1 MENNKKF
8 VKRPISY
15 FLKQIKKIEEITD
28 EEERRIEHS
37 KLIREL
43 VRDMV
48 RNLDKK
54 ILMRMIQPPAM
65 AVEFP
70 FFKVK
75 KKVKN
80 ELH

>member
-1 MENNKKF
+1 MEKPKKF

-15 FLKQIKKIEEITD
+15 FIKQFKRVEAITD
-28 EEERRIEHS
+28 EEERMIEHS
-37 KLIREL
+37 KLVREI

-48 RNLDKK
+48 KNLDKK

-65 AVEFP
+65 AVDFP

-75 KKVKN
+75 KVKN
-80 ELH
+80 ELQ